1 MTVST
6 WELIGGPRCGTKIT
20 AHLSVHDGI
29 RIPVRAGLS
38 FCSVSD
44 SEARPT
50 ELMTY
55 WYKPECQ
62 KDFDERIMRFQGID
76 EI

>member
-1 MTVST
+1 
-6 WELIGGPRCGTKIT
+6 
-20 AHLSVHDGI
+20 VHDGI